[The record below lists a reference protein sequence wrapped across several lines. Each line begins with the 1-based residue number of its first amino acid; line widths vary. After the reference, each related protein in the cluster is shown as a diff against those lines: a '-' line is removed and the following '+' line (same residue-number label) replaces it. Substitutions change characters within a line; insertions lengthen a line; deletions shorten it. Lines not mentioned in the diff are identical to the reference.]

1 MRIRHVWLL
10 AMLVGCRGCACT
22 NAASALTDSPDT
34 PAIEQRVRERL
45 EKEPQTLSTICGV
58 PVSALKD
65 MALKI
70 TSTTLGISTVH
81 VEGTAVREADASIDV
96 GKALVCAGVLMASFV
111 PILGSD
117 GKRTGWTLS
126 SMDVDSVETP
136 GVSFTKP
143 SHHHHHHH

>member
-1 MRIRHVWLL
+1 MRPVWIL
-10 AMLVGCRGCACT
+10 AMLVGCRGCMCT
-22 NAASALTDSPDT
+22 NAASALTDSPDNT
-34 PAIEQRVRERL
+34 EIEHRVRERL

-70 TSTTLGISTVH
+70 TSTTLGVSTVQ
-81 VEGTAVREADASIDV
+81 VEGTAVREGDASIDV
-96 GKALVCAGVLMASFV
+96 GKALVCAGAVMATFI

-126 SMDVDSVETP
+126 SLDVDSVETP
-136 GVSFTKP
+136 GVTFTKP